1 MNTFI
6 KIQKRE
12 DNIFHCITREGQKM
26 AFETAGER
34 DPRFAIMM
42 MYYLEDRQMEI
53 EGVLQ

>member
-26 AFETAGER
+26 TFETAGER

-42 MYYLEDRQMEI
+42 MYYLEDRPI
-53 EGVLQ
+53 EFEGI